1 MNGDATDDAKDVGS
15 NGNSTAGEEQRRNS
29 TYSSVV
35 AAEEEEEEE
44 EERWALR
51 VNCHFDSVIN
61 VRLL

>member
-35 AAEEEEEEE
+35 AAEEEEEE
-44 EERWALR
+44 RWALR

-61 VRLL
+61 ARLL